1 MKKHLKGSFTLEAAG
16 VMAVILFGIG
26 TIITEAG
33 RIHDQISGAM
43 TVHEAAEKVCHEKN
57 MDLGEAEAFFQRN
70 RGLRLRMKDDR
81 ISLRKEGKWICAS
94 GRAEN
99 WEKEIRLRHF
109 RPETFLRKITLI
121 EKLGEE
127 DEDQLYP

>member
-1 MKKHLKGSFTLEAAG
+1 MEKHLKGSFTVEAAG

-26 TIITEAG
+26 TVITEAG
-33 RIHDQISGAM
+33 RIHDQVSGAM
-43 TVHEAAEKVCHEKN
+43 TVHEAAEKARHEKN
-57 MDLGEAEAFFQRN
+57 MDLGEMEAFFQRN
-70 RGLRLRMKDDR
+70 KGLRLRMKGDR
-81 ISLRKEGKWICAS
+81 LSLGKEGKWIRAT

-99 WEKEIRLRHF
+99 WEKEVRLRRF

-127 DEDQLYP
+127 DENRLYP

>member
-1 MKKHLKGSFTLEAAG
+1 MEKHLKGSFTVEAAG

-26 TIITEAG
+26 TVITEAG
-33 RIHDQISGAM
+33 RIHDQVSGAM
-43 TVHEAAEKVCHEKN
+43 TVHEAAEKARHEKN
-57 MDLGEAEAFFQRN
+57 MDLGEMEAFFQRN
-70 RGLRLRMKDDR
+70 KGLRLRMKGDR
-81 ISLRKEGKWICAS
+81 LSLGKEGKWIRAT

-99 WEKEIRLRHF
+99 WEKEVRLRRF

-127 DEDQLYP
+127 DEDRLYP

>member
-1 MKKHLKGSFTLEAAG
+1 MEKHLKGSFTVEAAG

-26 TIITEAG
+26 TVITEAG
-33 RIHDQISGAM
+33 RIHDQVSGAM
-43 TVHEAAEKVCHEKN
+43 TVHEAAEKARHEKN
-57 MDLGEAEAFFQRN
+57 MDLGEMEAFFQRN
-70 RGLRLRMKDDR
+70 KGLRLRMEGDR
-81 ISLRKEGKWICAS
+81 LSLGKEGKWIRAT

-99 WEKEIRLRHF
+99 WEKEVRLRRF

-127 DEDQLYP
+127 DENRLYP

>member
-1 MKKHLKGSFTLEAAG
+1 MEKHLKGSFTVEAAG

-26 TIITEAG
+26 TVITEAG
-33 RIHDQISGAM
+33 RIHDQVSGAM
-43 TVHEAAEKVCHEKN
+43 TVHEAAEKARHEKN
-57 MDLGEAEAFFQRN
+57 MDLGEMEAFFQRN
-70 RGLRLRMKDDR
+70 KGLRLRMKGDR
-81 ISLRKEGKWICAS
+81 LSLGKEGKWIRAK

-99 WEKEIRLRHF
+99 WEKEVRLRRF

-127 DEDQLYP
+127 DEDRLYP

>member
-1 MKKHLKGSFTLEAAG
+1 MEKHLKGSFTVEAAG

-26 TIITEAG
+26 TVITEAG
-33 RIHDQISGAM
+33 RIHDLVSGAM
-43 TVHEAAEKVCHEKN
+43 TVHEAAEKARHEKN
-57 MDLGEAEAFFQRN
+57 MDLGEMEAFFQRN
-70 RGLRLRMKDDR
+70 KGLRLRMKGDR
-81 ISLRKEGKWICAS
+81 LSLGKEGKWIRAT

-99 WEKEIRLRHF
+99 WEKEVRLRRF

-127 DEDQLYP
+127 DEDRLYP